1 MSYENAR
8 NGIGKV
14 FTAEVL
20 NIIVAV
26 CTLITGIFLVLA
38 IGAAS
43 AESTGGAIA
52 SGIGGVLFSVAA
64 GVIGIIAFILQL
76 VGLNKAGQ
84 DSEQIKKAFTIT
96 IVGLIVA
103 ILFGILNSA
112 FPSATWIKGIGD
124 VVGAILGLLV
134 TYNILFG
141 CAGLKSE
148 LTDKANS
155 TWKMYMIVI
164 ILDIVIGIVSVILG
178 ALGIT
183 TVSAVAY
190 AIVLIADFIFDIV
203 AYIMFLSFLNNARK
217 VL

>member
-14 FTAEVL
+14 FTAQVL
-20 NIIVAV
+20 GIVAAI
-26 CTLITGIFLVLA
+26 CAAIMFIFIFLA
-38 IGAAS
+38 FGAVS
-43 AESTGGAIA
+43 AESGGGLIA
-52 SGIGGVLFSVAA
+52 AGIGGILFSAAA
-64 GVIGIIAFILQL
+64 GVFEIIAFILEL
-76 VGLNKAGQ
+76 VGLNKAGK
-84 DSEQIKKAFTIT
+84 DSEQIKKAFMLT
-96 IVGLIVA
+96 IVGLLIAFV
-103 ILFGILNSA
+103 FSILNSA
-112 FPSATWIKGIGD
+112 FPTTTWIKGIGD
-124 VVGAILGLLV
+124 VVAAVIGLVV

-164 ILDIVIGIVSVILG
+164 ILDIVIGIVTVILG

-183 TVSAVAY
+183 AVSAIAFFV
-190 AIVLIADFIFDIV
+190 IVIADIV
-203 AYIMFLSFLNNARK
+203 FEIIAFFMTISFLNNARK